1 MTRTFLLINLMLLT
15 QLCFGQTTLPNMK
28 IVGNDTLF
36 LVSAKNLR
44 SNNNAIQDL
53 KACNIM
59 ADTLYAQKE
68 RYKSVNEDLNSQ
80 QIINNQIIAN
90 QQAQIT
96 EKIITET
103 SYKKGEKRAKIKVK
117 ILKGFATGF
126 GVIAVI
132 ETGWIFLSTLSH

>member
-1 MTRTFLLINLMLLT
+1 
-15 QLCFGQTTLPNMK
+15 MK
-28 IVGNDTLF
+28 TVGSDTLF
-36 LVSAKNLR
+36 YVSVKSLR

-68 RYKSVNEDLNSQ
+68 RYKSVNEDLASQ
-80 QIINNQIIAN
+80 NTTNNQIIYN
-90 QQAQIT
+90 QQQQIA

-103 SYKKGEKRAKIKVK
+103 SYKKGEKIAKIKVK

-126 GVIAVI
+126 GVIAII